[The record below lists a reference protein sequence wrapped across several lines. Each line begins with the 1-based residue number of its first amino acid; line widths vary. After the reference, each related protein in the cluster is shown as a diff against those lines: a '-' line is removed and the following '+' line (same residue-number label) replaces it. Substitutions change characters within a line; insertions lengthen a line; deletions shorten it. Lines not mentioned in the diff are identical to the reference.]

1 MACNWW
7 ELHVVGCLVQ
17 WLERLAVNQE
27 VVGSNPTAPF
37 KAAESLEYQHTLQ
50 TKAVMPPTI
59 TNKSSVTVQWCA
71 VILSEGFR
79 LLFP

>member
-1 MACNWW
+1 
-7 ELHVVGCLVQ
+7 
-17 WLERLAVNQE
+17 
-27 VVGSNPTAPF
+27 
-37 KAAESLEYQHTLQ
+37 LEYQYTLQ